1 MRVLHVI
8 SGLAIADGH
17 AAFCLQLAE
26 QLAGRG
32 LAQRILSLPTPG
44 EPTHPDPRGLVQFV
58 GGRQARLMNL
68 VLPLGLRRQWAMHL
82 AGFQPTIVH
91 LHGGWHPF
99 LFLCMRLARRAGLP
113 VVLTLHGSLR
123 PAVVEQDRRL
133 KKRLA
138 WHLYQRRLVAG
149 ADQIHVASEAEQS
162 DLARLGFDQPVHVIP
177 NGVTLTEARLPCE
190 DARSAGESRTL
201 LYLGRLHPLKGLDL
215 LLEAWGSLRP
225 HGDRGAGDGRRGTGA
240 TDRADCA
247 DKRRGTGD
255 GRRETGDGE
264 GETGENA
271 QRSSDQHPYTPIATR
286 THAPT
291 VTFPDT
297 PQCFRQ
303 SSRQSSRQSLENA
316 TPELPNSQTLELP
329 PHPPTSLDWR
339 LVIAGPD
346 EQGTLA
352 ALERQA
358 RRLGLRLEAR
368 DPLAPDVQPAGAA
381 TEAPG
386 LDLDPTIIYV
396 GPCYGDE
403 KLRLLR
409 EADLVVLPSR
419 SENFGLVI
427 AEALAAG
434 VPVVTT
440 KAAPWAELLGEPGEF
455 NAETQRRGERDN
467 AEAQRR
473 GEEGN
478 AEAQRRGGGEG
489 QLPDACF
496 SRCGWWVEVG
506 AEPLA
511 EALGEAMSLTDE
523 DRRLLGANG
532 HRLVEAKYRWEAVAE
547 QVVEAYRQ
555 VRGEA

>member
-32 LAQRILSLPTPG
+32 LAQRILALPTPG

-215 LLEAWGSLRP
+215 LLEAWARVQQTSGCLTGEGEGETGGFNAETQR
-225 HGDRGAGDGRRGTGA
+225 RRG
-240 TDRADCA
+240 
-247 DKRRGTGD
+247 
-255 GRRETGDGE
+255 EEGDGE
-264 GETGENA
+264 GGAGENA
-271 QRSSDQHPYTPIATR
+271 QRST
-286 THAPT
+286 
-291 VTFPDT
+291 
-297 PQCFRQ
+297 
-303 SSRQSSRQSLENA
+303 LNA
-316 TPELPNSQTLELP
+316 QRLND
-329 PHPPTSLDWR
+329 PHPRTPTHPHSHTPTHPHSHTHLRWR

-346 EQGTLA
+346 EQGTRA

-358 RRLGLRLEAR
+358 RRLGLRLSAHE
-368 DPLAPDVQPAGAA
+368 PVAPAVPPAGAA

-427 AEALAAG
+427 AEALATG
-434 VPVVTT
+434 VPVIATT
-440 KAAPWAELLGEPGEF
+440 AAPWAELLGSSKVLKCGSSKVGT
-455 NAETQRRGERDN
+455 AVLS
-467 AEAQRR
+467 
-473 GEEGN
+473 GN
-478 AEAQRRGGGEG
+478 AGACDPPCASVQKTPELSNSRTPE
-489 QLPDACF
+489 LPN
-496 SRCGWWVEVG
+496 SRTSALPNSRTSELPNSRTSPCGWWVEVSV
-506 AEPLA
+506 EPLA
-511 EALGEAMSLTDE
+511 AALREAMLLDDE
-523 DRRLLGANG
+523 TRRAMGACG
-532 HRLVEAKYRWEAVAE
+532 QRLIRERYGWEQVAE
-547 QVVEAYRQ
+547 RMVGVYRQ
-555 VRGEA
+555 VSGEW

>member
-82 AGFQPTIVH
+82 AGFHPTIVH

-255 GRRETGDGE
+255 GRR
-264 GETGENA
+264 
-271 QRSSDQHPYTPIATR
+271 
-286 THAPT
+286 
-291 VTFPDT
+291 
-297 PQCFRQ
+297 
-303 SSRQSSRQSLENA
+303 
-316 TPELPNSQTLELP
+316 
-329 PHPPTSLDWR
+329 
-339 LVIAGPD
+339 
-346 EQGTLA
+346 
-352 ALERQA
+352 A
-358 RRLGLRLEAR
+358 R
-368 DPLAPDVQPAGAA
+368 
-381 TEAPG
+381 
-386 LDLDPTIIYV
+386 
-396 GPCYGDE
+396 
-403 KLRLLR
+403 
-409 EADLVVLPSR
+409 
-419 SENFGLVI
+419 
-427 AEALAAG
+427 
-434 VPVVTT
+434 
-440 KAAPWAELLGEPGEF
+440 
-455 NAETQRRGERDN
+455 
-467 AEAQRR
+467 
-473 GEEGN
+473 
-478 AEAQRRGGGEG
+478 
-489 QLPDACF
+489 
-496 SRCGWWVEVG
+496 
-506 AEPLA
+506 A
-511 EALGEAMSLTDE
+511 EALG
-523 DRRLLGANG
+523 
-532 HRLVEAKYRWEAVAE
+532 V
-547 QVVEAYRQ
+547 
-555 VRGEA
+555 

>member
-82 AGFQPTIVH
+82 AGFHPTIVH

-215 LLEAWGSLRP
+215 LLEAWARVQQTSGCL
-225 HGDRGAGDGRRGTGA
+225 TG
-240 TDRADCA
+240 
-247 DKRRGTGD
+247 
-255 GRRETGDGE
+255 EGE
-264 GETGENA
+264 GETG
-271 QRSSDQHPYTPIATR
+271 
-286 THAPT
+286 
-291 VTFPDT
+291 
-297 PQCFRQ
+297 
-303 SSRQSSRQSLENA
+303 
-316 TPELPNSQTLELP
+316 
-329 PHPPTSLDWR
+329 
-339 LVIAGPD
+339 G
-346 EQGTLA
+346 
-352 ALERQA
+352 
-358 RRLGLRLEAR
+358 
-368 DPLAPDVQPAGAA
+368 
-381 TEAPG
+381 
-386 LDLDPTIIYV
+386 
-396 GPCYGDE
+396 
-403 KLRLLR
+403 
-409 EADLVVLPSR
+409 
-419 SENFGLVI
+419 
-427 AEALAAG
+427 
-434 VPVVTT
+434 
-440 KAAPWAELLGEPGEF
+440 F
-455 NAETQRRGERDN
+455 NAETQRR
-467 AEAQRR
+467 R
-473 GEEGN
+473 GEEGDGEGGAGEN
-478 AEAQRRGGGEG
+478 AQRSTLNAQRLNDPHPHTPTLPHASQMAAGDRGTG
-489 QLPDACF
+489 
-496 SRCGWWVEVG
+496 
-506 AEPLA
+506 
-511 EALGEAMSLTDE
+511 
-523 DRRLLGANG
+523 
-532 HRLVEAKYRWEAVAE
+532 
-547 QVVEAYRQ
+547 
-555 VRGEA
+555 